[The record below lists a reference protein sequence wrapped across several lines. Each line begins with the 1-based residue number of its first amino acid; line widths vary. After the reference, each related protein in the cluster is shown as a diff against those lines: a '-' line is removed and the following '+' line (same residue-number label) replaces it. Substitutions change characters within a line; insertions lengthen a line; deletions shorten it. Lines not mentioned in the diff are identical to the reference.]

1 MTATFNRNIRTTKF
15 QPRLQRSLVATACV
29 LALSGLAGP
38 AALAQSTDYF
48 LDLTPLPAV
57 PWFSMSNYADMVGG
71 SGQINSGTGVATLLI
86 VGTGSQLNGSGGS
99 ATPVVVTGNLLAA
112 KAAGNTNKSEVPL
125 SVIRNTGMAGGIGTM
140 ASQLQWGAA
149 TASGV
154 YTATVTAG
162 KIFLRENGMA
172 PAELTLTNNAI
183 AATVTLNKSNSLVG
197 PVESDPLLGPVTTVP
212 QGLLPV
218 GGYTSSQKGSIS
230 AGFNDDPAGPVNR
243 TGGLGSNSTGSVN
256 ITTQQTAVNASALA
270 GSAAQVTGS
279 TIALDVEAPAAGL
292 TKKMSVTGN
301 SVAAAFGANE
311 ATNVFNALA
320 GSSTFKGSVVVT
332 NAQGNIESLV
342 GVPTDTAVVDGSSI
356 TANVRYARPASGN
369 LSWLSAPLVVS
380 NNSLSASSAG
390 NTAGERTA
398 SGGVLAGN
406 AILFGQ
412 GNDVTGANSGGSS
425 SLSVKAD
432 ELSAQV
438 NADLALLNSQGNLGT
453 ALVSRVTRGN
463 VTVNA
468 DQITPGGSV
477 TVNQNNVA
485 AGTLGNLAGN
495 LISAEST
502 NFSATAAAANLQI
515 NAGTMIKA
523 RNTDAAVTVN
533 VGNFH
538 ALSGAVAASDNTLSA
553 RAEGNVAATTVA
565 LKATHL
571 NSNPTGA
578 NAVTAN
584 TQAAGPNNLGT
595 VSSTAGISA
604 TNLQNNY
611 DLTTG
616 VTAELSGTVA
626 INVRTTG
633 SPAAVLPIS
642 SAQVTLERNILS
654 GLATG
659 NEASTGVTL
668 SGTNGNVQVGVGN
681 TQVNDGAVTS
691 SVSGSSVTA
700 LAGGVTGSKVTVN
713 DNKVSSAATANK
725 GTNTLSAAFT
735 GLDVNNSTFAIGAGT
750 TVTGATDAKTGAA
763 FGIGSSQYNM
773 SAVSA
778 TNTSATPFVAISA
791 GATGANINGSA
802 NHLNVNGNHATA
814 STTGNRVDNSL
825 SLDVTNLNTAGD
837 TAAPV
842 AGLANLQV
850 NAMGANQAAASVS
863 NTGGMAI
870 GISFLGDVNASNLT
884 VDGNHLTATSL
895 GNKATNGV
903 GLAGVANY
911 TPTSSAFTTGQTV
924 VGSGTNAVTSD
935 FALANTQF
943 DTAAGRSATASGII
957 GIAAVSSTP
966 PVVTDA
972 NLSVQRSR
980 VTAEA
985 RNNDAS
991 NTMAFGATNNGAA
1004 VNGLATLGTSAS
1016 VSNLQTSSTPVSAN
1030 VDTDVGMASNTAS
1043 VLGSH
1048 LSVTDNQ
1055 ALGLAVG
1062 SSASNSLSAVA
1073 TNLSG
1078 NAGIAAAAG
1087 GTSYNLANNLTVN
1100 ADYGVANRQSQVT
1113 DVSPANVGSTV
1124 ASFMGINAPAANVGA
1139 TNLRNSA
1146 LVVTDNKA
1154 LGYAQGTSANNAVAL
1169 SGTNVNGVT
1178 GAVASLQT
1186 TNGNMTADTSGSV
1199 AVIVDTT
1206 TDTPVV
1212 LSNNRMLASAG
1223 QNEATNGL
1231 GVVATN
1237 ITGGGKGN
1245 NISAHNPGTG
1255 VASVGADYSV
1265 LNVQAGTGN
1274 VRATTTGNMWIS
1286 ASTITGGS
1294 ATVNDNSL
1302 TAKANY
1308 NTANNALVLSAGA
1321 TMDATGGINNV
1332 QTTTAENANATV
1344 TGGIGLGGLPVST
1357 TAGALTN
1364 TVATVAGNSLAA
1376 EAGGNAAIN
1385 ALAATAGA
1393 TIGNGGVTGSSMSNS
1408 PTPRANATFAVLNY
1422 QGNNA
1427 SMNASVSGAHVG
1439 MNPTAMSGATATVQG
1454 NQMLASGYGNT
1465 ASNTVVLSA
1474 LALGANQA
1482 TAAISN
1488 VQYNT
1493 AFINATISSASTG
1506 VFGGTA
1512 NGGVVVVSG
1521 NTTTAQAMG
1530 NVAVNRITTR

>member
-48 LDLTPLPAV
+48 LDLTSLPAV

-71 SGQINSGTGVATLLI
+71 TGQINSGTGVATLLI

-140 ASQLQWGAA
+140 ASQLQGGAA
-149 TASGV
+149 TAFGV

-332 NAQGNIESLV
+332 NAQGNIENLGV
-342 GVPTDTAVVDGSSI
+342 VPTDTAVVDGSSI

-468 DQITPGGSV
+468 DHVTSTGSV

-515 NAGTMIKA
+515 NAGTMIEA

-571 NSNPTGA
+571 NSNPTA
-578 NAVTAN
+578 PNAVTAN
-584 TQAAGPNNLGT
+584 TQATGPNLGT

-725 GTNTLSAAFT
+725 GTNTLRAAFT
-735 GLDVNNSTFAIGAGT
+735 SLDINNSTFASGADT
-750 TVTGATDAKTGAA
+750 AFTGATVAKTDAA

-791 GATGANINGSA
+791 GANGANINGSA

-825 SLDVTNLNTAGD
+825 SLDVTNLKTIGD
-837 TAAPV
+837 AAAPV

-850 NAMGANQAAASVS
+850 NAMGTNQAVASVS

-895 GNKATNGV
+895 GNKATNGL

-1030 VDTDVGMASNTAS
+1030 VDTDVGMASNTTS

-1274 VRATTTGNMWIS
+1274 VRATTNGNMWIS

-1393 TIGNGGVTGSSMSNS
+1393 TIGNGGVTGSSMSNI
-1408 PTPRANATFAVLNY
+1408 PTPSANATFAVLNY

-1427 SMNASVSGAHVG
+1427 GMSALVSGAHVG
-1439 MNPTAMSGATATVQG
+1439 MNPTSMSGATATVQG

-1493 AFINATISSASTG
+1493 ASINATISSASTG